1 MLHADP
7 YWLVMRA
14 GREPALASNTQ
25 HATPAAAVS
34 EADRLARAS
43 PGVQFVVMETVSA
56 HRAVDMEVVNLRP
69 ERGMP
74 F

>member
-14 GREPALASNTQ
+14 GREPVLASTAQ
-25 HATPAAAVS
+25 HTTPGAAAT
-34 EADRLARAS
+34 EAERLAKTY
-43 PGVQFVVMETVSA
+43 PGAQFVVLETVSA